1 MTSYYLTAYPW
12 DLVDEGLDRA
22 LDRVQAEIGV
32 TGVAVWVA
40 SPPVTQLRLGEVRP
54 RIFRTRGGLF
64 FKPDESRYEATRL
77 KPVVSTWLKSRDVFA
92 RIAEGCARRGL
103 LLRALVSASQTGRLA
118 EKYPAMA
125 CKNVFG
131 DESHSSLC
139 LVHPDVRAYLLALV
153 GDLASGNTLAGMV
166 LTDWAVRWSD
176 VDRADLICSVALGTV
191 QRRLLGTCFCESC
204 RQGAIGAG
212 VDVEAAHQTVASLL
226 QDHFQAGQSAETTWP
241 EILLDH
247 PPLADFV
254 RFKAETLTGLLRR
267 LMEACPC
274 EAIVRQERD
283 GAENGPGGEI
293 DPAIPHAVSVETDRL
308 KEVASLRCAGA
319 QFSEL
324 HLPLKM
330 MKETPSTDLVAF
342 FFESTDLA
350 FSAITVDDYGSL
362 TEEAL
367 GALRKAIRFARRSA
381 GE

>member
-191 QRRLLGTCFCESC
+191 QRHLLGTCFCESC
-204 RQGAIGAG
+204 RQGAFGAG

-226 QDHFQAGQSAETTWP
+226 QDHFQARRSTEATWR
-241 EILLDH
+241 EVLADH
-247 PPLADFV
+247 PPLADFI

-274 EAIVRQERD
+274 EVIVRQDGD
-283 GAENGPGGEI
+283 GAES
-293 DPAIPHAVSVETDRL
+293 DPAIPHAVSVEADRL
-308 KEVASLRCAGA
+308 KEVASLRCAGDRP
-319 QFSEL
+319 SEL

-330 MKETPSTDLVAF
+330 MKEAPSTDLVAF
-342 FFESTDLA
+342 FREATELG